1 MSIGPGAR
9 LGPYEVAAQIGSG
22 GMGEVYRARD
32 TKLDR
37 DVAIKVLPSLFVADA
52 ERAAR
57 FEREA
62 RTLAALNHPNIGG
75 IYGLEESNGAMAL
88 ILELVEGA
96 TLADRIAQS
105 AIPVDEALVIARQI
119 AEALEAAHDQ
129 GIVHRDLK
137 PANIKLRPDGT
148 VKVLDFGLA
157 KAFDAAPAPT
167 SSLSISP
174 TLTSPATQIGV
185 ILGTAAYM
193 APEQARGKP
202 VDKRADLWAFGCV
215 LFEMLAG
222 RRTFDG
228 QDVTDTIAAIVRGEP
243 DWVSLPD
250 DTPPRIRR
258 LLKRCLAKDPKHRLR
273 EAGTAIVEIDETQ
286 TSAPEPDTAAPP
298 PALAVWQRPKTA
310 AAIGVLLAALVGVA
324 TWVVARP
331 ASEPKQVLRFSIPLG
346 PETNFSATGRHVVA
360 ISPQGTH
367 VAYVANLQIYL
378 RALNQFESTPI
389 RGTEGTAG
397 PSFGRSPFFSPD
409 GKWIGF
415 WGDGALKRV
424 AVTGGAPVTLAAA
437 ANPWGA
443 WWGEDEKILYGQAD
457 GIWEVP
463 AAGGAPRKLVEA
475 KNGEVL
481 HGPQRLPDGEWL
493 LFTLRPAKV
502 TSWEQAQ
509 IVLQSLTTGERKAV
523 VEGGRDARYLS
534 SGHIVYASSGVLY
547 AVPFDARTRGV
558 TGGPVSL
565 VEGVGDAGTT
575 TGAAHYSVA
584 ANGSLVY
591 ASVAGGGGTPV
602 SFVWVDRNGRETPVA
617 ARARPYQ
624 EFTLSPDGTRIAVRV
639 LDAAQ
644 DIWIYDLTRQTETR
658 LTFDEAVEVFPTWT
672 PSGRQVVFG
681 GNGIALSARAAD
693 GTGAVEVLAE
703 PERDPNRF
711 RTPQS
716 FTPDGKTLIVEIRA
730 PGVTKLSTVGLDDKR
745 TVTPLFHETT
755 GTQRN
760 GALSPD
766 GRWLA
771 YESDESGTPEVYVR
785 PFPDVNAGRWQ
796 VSSGGGRWPLWHPK
810 AGGKELFYVSPK
822 GLTSLSVVT
831 TPTFTPGRVS
841 MLFETAAY
849 NSVSAA
855 NSNRRLAVAPDG
867 QRFLLLKA
875 AATATGAGQEQRL
888 LFVENWIEEVR
899 QRVPTD

>member
-88 ILELVEGA
+88 ILELVEGP
-96 TLADRIAQS
+96 TLADRVAQS
-105 AIPVDEALVIARQI
+105 ALPVDEALVIARQI

-157 KAFDAAPAPT
+157 KALDPAPSSA

-202 VDKRADLWAFGCV
+202 VDKRADIWAFGCV
-215 LFEMLAG
+215 LFEMLTG

-243 DWVSLPD
+243 DWMSLPAE
-250 DTPPRIRR
+250 TPPQIRR

-273 EAGTAIVEIDETQ
+273 EAGSAIVEIDEVQ
-286 TSAPEPDTAAPP
+286 TPSGEPVRSSL
-298 PALAVWQRPKTA
+298 PARPLWRRPTTV
-310 AAIGVLLAALVGVA
+310 AAIGVLLAAVGGVG
-324 TWVVARP
+324 TSIVTRP
-331 ASEPKQVLRFSIPLG
+331 ASEPAPVVRFSIPLG

-378 RALNQFESTPI
+378 RALNQFESTPV
-389 RGTEGTAG
+389 RGTEGPPG
-397 PSFGRSPFFSPD
+397 PGFGRSPFFSPD
-409 GKWIGF
+409 GKWLGF
-415 WGDGALKRV
+415 WSDGALKRV

-443 WWGEDEKILYGQAD
+443 WWGEDDKILYGQAD

-463 AAGGAPRKLVEA
+463 AAGGAPHKLIAA

-481 HGPQRLPDGEWL
+481 HGPQRLRDGEWL
-493 LFTLRPAKV
+493 LFTVRPANV
-502 TSWEQAQ
+502 QSWEQAQ
-509 IVLQSLTTGERKAV
+509 IVVQSLTTGERKAV

-534 SGHIVYASSGVLY
+534 SGHIVYASNGVLY
-547 AVPFDARTRGV
+547 GIPFDARTRRV

-591 ASVAGGGGTPV
+591 ASIAGGGGTPV
-602 SFVWVDRNGRETPVA
+602 SFVWVDRTGRETPIA

-624 EFTLSPDGTRIAVRV
+624 EFSLSSDGTRIAVRV
-639 LDAAQ
+639 LDPTQ
-644 DIWIYDLTRQTETR
+644 DIWIYDLTRQTDTR

-672 PSGRQVVFG
+672 PDGRRVAFG
-681 GNGIALSARAAD
+681 GNGIELSARSAD
-693 GTGAVEVLAE
+693 GTGAGELLAG
-703 PERDPNRF
+703 PGKDAGRF
-711 RTPQS
+711 SVPLS
-716 FTPDGKTLIVEIRA
+716 FTPDGRTLIVETRES
-730 PGVTKLSTVGLDDKR
+730 GVKLSAVGLDDKR
-745 TVTPLFHETT
+745 VTPLFHETT
-755 GTQRN
+755 GMQRN

-771 YESDESGTPEVYVR
+771 YESDESGTPEIYVR

-796 VSSGGGRWPLWHPK
+796 VSSGGGRWPVWHPK
-810 AGGKELFYVSPK
+810 AGGKELFYVGPT
-822 GLTSLSVVT
+822 GLMSLSAVT
-831 TPTFTPGRVS
+831 TPTFMPGRVS
-841 MLFETAAY
+841 MLFEMAAY
-849 NSVSAA
+849 NGVNLVA
-855 NSNRRLAVAPDG
+855 SNRRLAVSPDG
-867 QRFLLLKA
+867 QRFLLLKS
-875 AATATGAGQEQRL
+875 AATPTGTGQDTQRL
-888 LFVENWIEEVR
+888 LFVENWIEELK
-899 QRVPTD
+899 QRVRAE

>member
-9 LGPYEVAAQIGSG
+9 LGPYEVAAQIGAG

-88 ILELVEGA
+88 ILELVEGP
-96 TLADRIAQS
+96 TLADRVAQS
-105 AIPVDEALVIARQI
+105 ALPVDEALLIARQI

-157 KAFDAAPAPT
+157 KAFDPAPSPT

-202 VDKRADLWAFGCV
+202 VDKRADIWAFGCV

-243 DWVSLPD
+243 NWASLPS
-250 DTPPRIRR
+250 DTPPQIRR

-273 EAGTAIVEIDETQ
+273 EAGSAIVEIDEAQ
-286 TSAPEPDTAAPP
+286 TSAGEPDTAPP
-298 PALAVWQRPKTA
+298 PALPLWQRPKIA
-310 AAIGVLLAALVGVA
+310 AAIGFLVAAVAAVGA
-324 TWVVARP
+324 WIAARP
-331 ASEPKQVLRFSIPLG
+331 ASEPKQVVRFSIPLG

-360 ISPQGTH
+360 LSPQGTH

-378 RALNQFESTPI
+378 RALNEFESTPV
-389 RGTEGTAG
+389 RGTEGLG
-397 PSFGRSPFFSPD
+397 PNFGRSPFFSPD
-409 GKWIGF
+409 GKWLGF
-415 WGDGALKRV
+415 WGEGALKRV
-424 AVTGGAPVTLAAA
+424 AVTGGAPVTITAAT
-437 ANPWGA
+437 NPWGA
-443 WWGEDEKILYGQAD
+443 SWGEDDRIVYGQAD

-463 AAGGAPRKLVEA
+463 AAGGMPRKLVEA
-475 KNGEVL
+475 KNGEVV
-481 HGPQRLPDGEWL
+481 HGPQRLPGGEWL

-502 TSWEQAQ
+502 PNWEQAQ
-509 IVLQSLTTGERKAV
+509 IVVQSLTTGERTTV

-534 SGHIVYASSGVLY
+534 SGHIVYASEGVLY
-547 AVPFDARTRGV
+547 AVPFDAGTRRV
-558 TGGPVSL
+558 AGGPVSL
-565 VEGVGDAGTT
+565 VEGVGDAGNT

-591 ASVAGGGGTPV
+591 ASIAGGGGAPV
-602 SFVWVDRNGRETPVA
+602 SFVWVDRSGRETPVA
-617 ARARPYQ
+617 AKARAYQ
-624 EFTLSPDGTRIAVRV
+624 EFNVSPDGDRIAVRV
-639 LDAAQ
+639 LDPAP

-658 LTFDEAVEVFPTWT
+658 LTFDEAGEVYPTWT
-672 PSGRQVVFG
+672 PDARRVAFG
-681 GNGIALSARAAD
+681 GTGVELSARAAD
-693 GTGAVEVLAE
+693 GTGATQVLAE
-703 PERDPNRF
+703 SGQDQNRV
-711 RTPQS
+711 PQS
-716 FTPDGKTLIVEIRA
+716 FTPDGKTLIFELRGPA
-730 PGVTKLSTVGLDDKR
+730 GAKLSAVGLDGKG
-745 TVTPLFHETT
+745 TVSPLFHEAT

-760 GALSPD
+760 AVLSPD

-796 VSSGGGRWPLWHPK
+796 VSAGGGRWPVWHPR

-822 GLTSLSVVT
+822 GLMSLSAVT
-831 TPTFTPGRVS
+831 SPTFTPGRVS
-841 MLFETAAY
+841 TLFETAAY
-849 NSVSAA
+849 ISANA
-855 NSNRRLAVAPDG
+855 VGSNRRFAVSPDG
-867 QRFLLLKA
+867 QRFLFLK
-875 AATATGAGQEQRL
+875 TAPTPTGPGQDSQRL
-888 LFVENWIEEVR
+888 LFVENWTEELK

>member
-9 LGPYEVAAQIGSG
+9 LGPYEVAGQIGAG

-32 TKLDR
+32 TKLER
-37 DVAIKVLPSLFVADA
+37 DVAIKILPGVFVAEP

-75 IYGLEESNGAMAL
+75 IYGVEESNGAMAL
-88 ILELVEGA
+88 ILELVEGP
-96 TLADRIAQS
+96 TLAERVAQR
-105 AIPVDEALVIARQI
+105 AVPVDEALAIARQI

-137 PANIKLRPDGT
+137 PANIKLRPDGA

-157 KAFDAAPAPT
+157 KALDPSPAST

-215 LFEMLAG
+215 LFEMLTG
-222 RRTFDG
+222 RRAFDG

-243 DWVSLPD
+243 DWASLPG
-250 DTPPRIRR
+250 DTPPQIRR
-258 LLKRCLAKDPKHRLR
+258 LLQRCLAKDAKHRLR
-273 EAGTAIVEIDETQ
+273 EAGSAIVEIDEAQ
-286 TSAPEPDTAAPP
+286 APARELHTSPR
-298 PALAVWQRPKTA
+298 PARGLWQRPAAA
-310 AAIGVLLAALVGVA
+310 AAIGVLAAAIAGVG
-324 TWVVARP
+324 TWIAVRPLPEPPQVV
-331 ASEPKQVLRFSIPLG
+331 RFSIPLG

-378 RALNQFESTPI
+378 RALNQFESTPV
-389 RGTEGTAG
+389 RGTEGPPG
-397 PSFGRSPFFSPD
+397 PGFGRSPFFSPD
-409 GKWIGF
+409 GKWLGF
-415 WGDGALKRV
+415 WADGALKRV
-424 AVTGGAPVTLAAA
+424 AVTGGAPVTLAVA

-443 WWGEDEKILYGQAD
+443 WWGDDEKILYGQAD

-463 AAGGAPRKLVEA
+463 AAGGTPRKLAEA
-475 KNGEVL
+475 KNGETL
-481 HGPQRLPDGEWL
+481 HGPQRLPGGEWL
-493 LFTLRPAKV
+493 LVTVRPAKV
-502 TSWEQAQ
+502 QSWEQAQ
-509 IVLQSLTTGERKAV
+509 IVVQSLTTGERQSV

-534 SGHIVYASSGVLY
+534 SGHIVYASNGVLY
-547 AVPFDARTRGV
+547 GIPFDARARRV

-602 SFVWVDRNGRETPVA
+602 SFVWVDRTGRETPIA

-624 EFTLSPDGTRIAVRV
+624 EFNLSPDGTRIAVRV
-639 LDAAQ
+639 LDPTQ

-658 LTFDEAVEVFPTWT
+658 LTFDEAVEVYPTWT
-672 PSGRQVVFG
+672 PDGRRVAFG
-681 GNGIALSARAAD
+681 GNGVELSARSAD
-693 GTGAVEVLAE
+693 GTGAGELLAGPGKE
-703 PERDPNRF
+703 PNRF
-711 RTPQS
+711 SVPLS
-716 FTPDGKTLIVEIRA
+716 FTPDGKTLIVENREG
-730 PGVTKLSTVGLDDKR
+730 GVKLSAVGLDDKR
-745 TVTPLFHETT
+745 ATPLFHETT
-755 GTQRN
+755 GMQRN

-771 YESDESGTPEVYVR
+771 YESDESGAAEIYVR

-796 VSSGGGRWPLWHPK
+796 VSSGGGRWPVWHPK
-810 AGGKELFYVSPK
+810 AEGKELFYVGPA
-822 GLTSLSVVT
+822 GLMSLSATT
-831 TPTFTPGRVS
+831 TPTFMPGQVS
-841 MLFETAAY
+841 MLFELAAY
-849 NSVSAA
+849 NGVNVIA
-855 NSNRRLAVAPDG
+855 SNRRLAVSPDG

-875 AATATGAGQEQRL
+875 AAAPTGTAQDTQRL
-888 LFVENWIEEVR
+888 LFVENWIEELK
-899 QRVPTD
+899 QRVPAD

>member
-1 MSIGPGAR
+1 
-9 LGPYEVAAQIGSG
+9 
-22 GMGEVYRARD
+22 MGEVYRARD

-37 DVAIKVLPSLFVADA
+37 DVAIKVLPHLFVADA

-202 VDKRADLWAFGCV
+202 VDKRADIWAFGCV
-215 LFEMLAG
+215 LFEMLTG
-222 RRTFDG
+222 HRTFDG

-243 DWVSLPD
+243 DWVSLPS
-250 DTPPRIRR
+250 DTPPQIRR

-273 EAGTAIVEIDETQ
+273 EAGSAIVEIDEAQ
-286 TSAPEPDTAAPP
+286 TSAGEPDTAPP
-298 PALAVWQRPKTA
+298 PALPLWQRPKIA
-310 AAIGVLLAALVGVA
+310 AAIGFLVAAVAAVGA
-324 TWVVARP
+324 WIAARP
-331 ASEPKQVLRFSIPLG
+331 ASEPKQVVRFSIPLG

-360 ISPQGTH
+360 LSPQGTH

-378 RALNQFESTPI
+378 RALNEFESTPV
-389 RGTEGTAG
+389 RGTEGLG
-397 PSFGRSPFFSPD
+397 PNFGRSPFFSPD
-409 GKWIGF
+409 GKWLGF
-415 WGDGALKRV
+415 WGEGALKRV
-424 AVTGGAPVTLAAA
+424 AVTGGAPVTITAA

-443 WWGEDEKILYGQAD
+443 SWGEDEKILYGQAD

-463 AAGGAPRKLVEA
+463 AAGGAPNKLVEA

-502 TSWEQAQ
+502 GSWEQAQ
-509 IVLQSLTTGERKAV
+509 IVVQSLTTGERKAV

-534 SGHIVYASSGVLY
+534 SGHIVYASNGVLN
-547 AVPFDARTRGV
+547 AVPFDVRTRRV

-565 VEGVGDAGTT
+565 VEGVGDAGNT

-602 SFVWVDRNGRETPVA
+602 SFVWVDRSGRETPVA

-624 EFTLSPDGTRIAVRV
+624 EFNLSPDGNRIAVRV
-639 LDAAQ
+639 LDSMQ
-644 DIWIYDLTRQTETR
+644 DVWIYDLTRQTETR

-672 PSGRQVVFG
+672 PDGRRVAFG
-681 GNGIALSARAAD
+681 GNGVALSARAAD
-693 GTGAVEVLAE
+693 GTGATQVLAE
-703 PERDPNRF
+703 SGQDQNRV
-711 RTPQS
+711 PQS
-716 FTPDGKTLIVEIRA
+716 FTPDGQTLIFELRGQ
-730 PGVTKLSTVGLDDKR
+730 GVKLNAVGLDGKR
-745 TVTPLFHETT
+745 MVTPLFHEAT
-755 GTQRN
+755 GAQRN
-760 GALSPD
+760 AVLSPD

-796 VSSGGGRWPLWHPK
+796 VSAGGGRWPIWHPR
-810 AGGKELFYVSPK
+810 AGGRELFYASPK
-822 GLTSLSVVT
+822 GLMSLSAVT
-831 TPTFTPGRVS
+831 SPTFTPGRVS
-841 MLFETAAY
+841 LMFETAAY
-849 NSVSAA
+849 TSANVV
-855 NSNRRLAVAPDG
+855 NSNRRLAVSPDG
-867 QRFLLLKA
+867 QRFLFQKA
-875 AATATGAGQEQRL
+875 AATAEAGQETQSL
-888 LFVENWIEEVR
+888 LFVENWIEELK
-899 QRVPTD
+899 QRVPTN

>member
-1 MSIGPGAR
+1 MSIGPGVR
-9 LGPYEVAAQIGSG
+9 LGPYEVAAQIGAG

-32 TKLDR
+32 LKLDR

-62 RTLAALNHPNIGG
+62 RTLAALNHPNIGS
-75 IYGLEESNGAMAL
+75 IYGLEESDGAMAL
-88 ILELVEGA
+88 ILELVEGP
-96 TLADRIAQS
+96 TLADRVAQS
-105 AIPVDEALVIARQI
+105 ALPVDEALVIARQI

-157 KAFDAAPAPT
+157 KAFDPSPTPT

-202 VDKRADLWAFGCV
+202 VDKRADIWAFGCV
-215 LFEMLAG
+215 LFEMLTG

-243 DWVSLPD
+243 DWVSLPG
-250 DTPPRIRR
+250 DTPPQIRR
-258 LLKRCLAKDPKHRLR
+258 LLQRCLAKDPKHRLR
-273 EAGTAIVEIDETQ
+273 EAGSAIVEIDDAQKPARE
-286 TSAPEPDTAAPP
+286 SGTAAQPVLP
-298 PALAVWQRPKTA
+298 LWQRPKIA
-310 AAIGVLLAALVGVA
+310 AAIGFLVAALAGVGA
-324 TWVVARP
+324 WIAARP
-331 ASEPKQVLRFSIPLG
+331 ASEPKQIVRFSIPLG

-378 RALNQFESTPI
+378 RALSEFESTPV
-389 RGTEGTAG
+389 RGTEGLG

-409 GKWIGF
+409 GKWLGF

-424 AVTGGAPVTLAAA
+424 AVTGGAPVTIAAA

-443 WWGEDEKILYGQAD
+443 WWGEDDKILYGQAD
-457 GIWEVP
+457 GIWEAP
-463 AAGGAPRKLVEA
+463 AAGGSPRKLVEA
-475 KNGEVL
+475 KNGETL

-502 TSWEQAQ
+502 PNWEQAR
-509 IVLQSLTTGERKAV
+509 IVVQSLTTGERRTV

-534 SGHIVYASSGVLY
+534 SGHIVYASEGVLY
-547 AVPFDARTRGV
+547 AVPFNAGTRRTA
-558 TGGPVSL
+558 GGPVSL
-565 VEGVGDAGTT
+565 VEGVGDAGNA

-591 ASVAGGGGTPV
+591 ASIAGGGGAPV
-602 SFVWVDRNGRETPVA
+602 SFVWVDRSGRETPVA

-624 EFTLSPDGTRIAVRV
+624 EFNLSPDGDRIAVRV
-639 LDAAQ
+639 LDSAQ

-658 LTFDEAVEVFPTWT
+658 LTFDEVVEVYPTWT
-672 PSGRQVVFG
+672 PDGRRVAFG
-681 GNGIALSARAAD
+681 GNGVELSARAAD
-693 GTGAVEVLAE
+693 GTGATQVLAE
-703 PERDPNRF
+703 SGQDQNRV
-711 RTPQS
+711 PQS
-716 FTPDGKTLIVEIRA
+716 FTPDGKTMIFELRGQ
-730 PGVTKLSTVGLDDKR
+730 GVKLNAVGLDGKR
-745 TVTPLFHETT
+745 TVTPLFNEAT
-755 GTQRN
+755 GGQRN
-760 GALSPD
+760 AMLSPD

-771 YESDESGTPEVYVR
+771 YESDESGMPEVYIR

-796 VSSGGGRWPLWHPK
+796 VSAGGGRWPVWHPR

-822 GLTSLSVVT
+822 GLMSLSAVT
-831 TPTFTPGRVS
+831 SPTFTPGRVS

-849 NSVSAA
+849 TSASAA
-855 NSNRRLAVAPDG
+855 GSNRRFAVSPDG
-867 QRFLLLKA
+867 QRFLFLKT
-875 AATATGAGQEQRL
+875 AATPTGPGQDSQRL
-888 LFVENWIEEVR
+888 LFVENWMEELK

>member
-1 MSIGPGAR
+1 
-9 LGPYEVAAQIGSG
+9 
-22 GMGEVYRARD
+22 MGEVYRARD

-37 DVAIKVLPSLFVADA
+37 DVAIKVLPSLFIADA

-88 ILELVEGA
+88 ILELVEGP
-96 TLADRIAQS
+96 TLADRVAQS
-105 AIPVDEALVIARQI
+105 ALPVDEALVIARQI

-202 VDKRADLWAFGCV
+202 VDKRADIWAFGCV

-228 QDVTDTIAAIVRGEP
+228 QDVTDTIAAIVRSEP
-243 DWVSLPD
+243 DWVSLPGE
-250 DTPPRIRR
+250 TPPQIRR

-273 EAGTAIVEIDETQ
+273 EAGSAIVEIDEAQTPARESP
-286 TSAPEPDTAAPP
+286 TSAP
-298 PALAVWQRPKTA
+298 PAVRLWQRPKTA
-310 AAIGVLLAALVGVA
+310 AAIGFLAATVIGVGA
-324 TWVVARP
+324 WITARP
-331 ASEPKQVLRFSIPLG
+331 AIEPPQVMRFSIPLG
-346 PETNFSATGRHVVA
+346 ANTNFSATGRHVVA

-378 RALNQFESTPI
+378 RALNQFESTPV
-389 RGTEGTAG
+389 RGTEGAG

-409 GKWIGF
+409 GKWLGF

-424 AVTGGAPVTLAAA
+424 AVTGGAPVTVTAA

-443 WWGEDEKILYGQAD
+443 SWGEDEKILYGQAD

-463 AAGGAPRKLVEA
+463 AAGGAPNKLVEA

-502 TSWEQAQ
+502 GSWEQAQ
-509 IVLQSLTTGERKAV
+509 IIVQSLTTGERQAV
-523 VEGGRDARYLS
+523 VESGRDARYLS
-534 SGHIVYASSGVLY
+534 SGHIVYASNGVLN
-547 AVPFDARTRGV
+547 AVPFDARTRRV

-565 VEGVGDAGTT
+565 VEGVGDAGNT

-591 ASVAGGGGTPV
+591 ASVAGGGGTPL
-602 SFVWVDRNGRETPVA
+602 SFVWVDRSGRETPVA
-617 ARARPYQ
+617 ARVRPYQ
-624 EFTLSPDGTRIAVRV
+624 EFNLSPDGTRIAVRV

-644 DIWIYDLTRQTETR
+644 DIWIYDLARQTETR
-658 LTFDEAVEVFPTWT
+658 LTFDETVEVFPTWT
-672 PSGRQVVFG
+672 PNGRQVAFG

-693 GTGAVEVLAE
+693 GTGAVEALAE
-703 PERDPNRF
+703 SERDPNRS
-711 RTPQS
+711 RTPLS
-716 FTPDGKTLIVEIRA
+716 FTPDGKTLIFEMRG
-730 PGVTKLSTVGLDDKR
+730 PGVTKLNAVGLDDKR
-745 TVTPLFHETT
+745 TVTPLFHETA

-785 PFPDVNAGRWQ
+785 PFPNVNARRWQ
-796 VSSGGGRWPLWHPK
+796 VSAGGGRWPLWHPK
-810 AGGKELFYVSPK
+810 AGGRELFYVSPK
-822 GLTSLSVVT
+822 GVMSLSAVT

-841 MLFETAAY
+841 MMFETAAY
-849 NSVSAA
+849 TSANVV
-855 NSNRRLAVAPDG
+855 NSNRRFAVSPDG
-867 QRFLLLKA
+867 QRFLFLKTA
-875 AATATGAGQEQRL
+875 ASPTAAGQETQSL
-888 LFVENWIEEVR
+888 LFVENWVEEVK

>member
-1 MSIGPGAR
+1 M
-9 LGPYEVAAQIGSG
+9 
-22 GMGEVYRARD
+22 
-32 TKLDR
+32 
-37 DVAIKVLPSLFVADA
+37 
-52 ERAAR
+52 
-57 FEREA
+57 
-62 RTLAALNHPNIGG
+62 
-75 IYGLEESNGAMAL
+75 
-88 ILELVEGA
+88 
-96 TLADRIAQS
+96 
-105 AIPVDEALVIARQI
+105 
-119 AEALEAAHDQ
+119 
-129 GIVHRDLK
+129 
-137 PANIKLRPDGT
+137 
-148 VKVLDFGLA
+148 
-157 KAFDAAPAPT
+157 
-167 SSLSISP
+167 
-174 TLTSPATQIGV
+174 
-185 ILGTAAYM
+185 
-193 APEQARGKP
+193 
-202 VDKRADLWAFGCV
+202 
-215 LFEMLAG
+215 
-222 RRTFDG
+222 
-228 QDVTDTIAAIVRGEP
+228 
-243 DWVSLPD
+243 
-250 DTPPRIRR
+250 
-258 LLKRCLAKDPKHRLR
+258 
-273 EAGTAIVEIDETQ
+273 
-286 TSAPEPDTAAPP
+286 
-298 PALAVWQRPKTA
+298 
-310 AAIGVLLAALVGVA
+310 
-324 TWVVARP
+324 
-331 ASEPKQVLRFSIPLG
+331 
-346 PETNFSATGRHVVA
+346 
-360 ISPQGTH
+360 
-367 VAYVANLQIYL
+367 
-378 RALNQFESTPI
+378 
-389 RGTEGTAG
+389 
-397 PSFGRSPFFSPD
+397 
-409 GKWIGF
+409 
-415 WGDGALKRV
+415 
-424 AVTGGAPVTLAAA
+424 
-437 ANPWGA
+437 
-443 WWGEDEKILYGQAD
+443 
-457 GIWEVP
+457 
-463 AAGGAPRKLVEA
+463 
-475 KNGEVL
+475 L

-509 IVLQSLTTGERKAV
+509 IVVQSLTTGERKAV

-534 SGHIVYASSGVLY
+534 SGHIVYASNGVLC
-547 AVPFDARTRGV
+547 AVPFDAHARGV

-624 EFTLSPDGTRIAVRV
+624 EFNLSPDGTRIAARV
-639 LDAAQ
+639 LDAAR

-681 GNGIALSARAAD
+681 GNSIALSRAAD

-716 FTPDGKTLIVEIRA
+716 FARREDVDLRNTRT
-730 PGVTKLSTVGLDDKR
+730 GVTKLNTVGLDDKR

-841 MLFETAAY
+841 MLFEAAAH

-855 NSNRRLAVAPDG
+855 NSNRRLAVARRAAVPPVKGGRDG
-867 QRFLLLKA
+867 DRGRSGDAEPAVRRELDRRAEA
-875 AATATGAGQEQRL
+875 ACSHQ
-888 LFVENWIEEVR
+888 
-899 QRVPTD
+899 